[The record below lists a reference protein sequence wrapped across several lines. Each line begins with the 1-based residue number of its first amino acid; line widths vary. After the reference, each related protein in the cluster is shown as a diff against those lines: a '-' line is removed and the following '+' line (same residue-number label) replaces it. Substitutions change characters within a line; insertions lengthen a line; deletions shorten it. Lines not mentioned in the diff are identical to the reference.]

1 MYGRAEG
8 MAMRLKWWGQ
18 SQFGVKD
25 KQKQR
30 EVTQEVWE
38 LKIDI
43 EEARKSWL
51 SATRFF
57 QYAVEQ
63 DEVDYAVY
71 YLMAAEQRYTMLVRR
86 AKALKDVEW
95 PAWTRSEGQ

>member
-1 MYGRAEG
+1 MWF
-8 MAMRLKWWGQ
+8 KWWGKR
-18 SQFGVKD
+18 SSELTD
-25 KQKQR
+25 KQKRR
-30 EVTQEVWE
+30 EITQEVWD

-71 YLMAAEQRYTMLVRR
+71 HLLAAEQRYSMLVKR
-86 AKALKDVEW
+86 AKALKGVEW
-95 PAWTRSEGQ
+95 PAWTRSEER

>member
-1 MYGRAEG
+1 
-8 MAMRLKWWGQ
+8 MRLKWWGHNQ
-18 SQFGVKD
+18 PEVMD
-25 KQKQR
+25 KQKR
-30 EVTQEVWE
+30 SEVTQDMWD

-71 YLMAAEQRYTMLVRR
+71 HLMAAEQRYAMLVRR
-86 AKALKDVEW
+86 AKSMKDVEW

>member
-1 MYGRAEG
+1 
-8 MAMRLKWWGQ
+8 MRLKWWGQ
-18 SQFGVKD
+18 KNDQALD
-25 KQKQR
+25 KQKRR
-30 EVTQEVWE
+30 EVSQEVWD

-43 EEARKSWL
+43 DEARKSWL

-71 YLMAAEQRYTMLVRR
+71 YLMAAEQRYSMLVRR
-86 AKALKDVEW
+86 AKALKDVNW
-95 PAWTRSEGQ
+95 PAWTRSDER

>member
-1 MYGRAEG
+1 
-8 MAMRLKWWGQ
+8 MRLKWWGQ
-18 SQFGVKD
+18 KRTELTD
-25 KQKQR
+25 KQKR
-30 EVTQEVWE
+30 HETAQEVWD

-71 YLMAAEQRYTMLVRR
+71 HLMAAEQRYSMLVKR

-95 PAWTRSEGQ
+95 PAWTRSEER

>member
-1 MYGRAEG
+1 
-8 MAMRLKWWGQ
+8 MRLKWWGQ
-18 SQFGVKD
+18 KRTELTD
-25 KQKQR
+25 KQKRSEAAQA
-30 EVTQEVWE
+30 VWD

-43 EEARKSWL
+43 DEARKSWL

-71 YLMAAEQRYTMLVRR
+71 YLMAAEQRYSMLIKR
-86 AKALKDVEW
+86 AKGLKEAEW
-95 PAWTRSEGQ
+95 PAWTRSEER